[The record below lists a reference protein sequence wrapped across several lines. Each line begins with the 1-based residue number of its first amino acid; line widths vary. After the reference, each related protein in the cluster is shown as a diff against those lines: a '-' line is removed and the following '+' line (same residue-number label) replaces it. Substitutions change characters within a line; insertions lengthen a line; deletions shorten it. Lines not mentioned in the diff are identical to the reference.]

1 MKGRLGSWAGL
12 ALGPY
17 WKHPGAFL
25 SDRLG
30 LSTSFSLGTKGV
42 GTVKCMWC
50 APQLVTLPAPLVHP
64 EGHWRGVLLS
74 SEAGRGGSGQS
85 DYAAAWLPLQ
95 GEKQSSEGRKTGRR
109 RRRRTAQGREPN
121 PWRGDELCPVF
132 DPCDTKHHPESPSI
146 LSPRYPLQGP
156 LIVLEGHR
164 L

>member
-42 GTVKCMWC
+42 DTVKCMWC

-64 EGHWRGVLLS
+64 EGHWTGGCCCLQKQAEVAQDSLTMLLPGCLSREKSSPPRG
-74 SEAGRGGSGQS
+74 ER
-85 DYAAAWLPLQ
+85 Q
-95 GEKQSSEGRKTGRR
+95 GEGEGGGQPRAGSRIPGEVVSCARSLTHVIPSTIQRPHLFCR
-109 RRRRTAQGREPN
+109 
-121 PWRGDELCPVF
+121 LVI
-132 DPCDTKHHPESPSI
+132 PCKVHS
-146 LSPRYPLQGP
+146 
-156 LIVLEGHR
+156 
-164 L
+164 